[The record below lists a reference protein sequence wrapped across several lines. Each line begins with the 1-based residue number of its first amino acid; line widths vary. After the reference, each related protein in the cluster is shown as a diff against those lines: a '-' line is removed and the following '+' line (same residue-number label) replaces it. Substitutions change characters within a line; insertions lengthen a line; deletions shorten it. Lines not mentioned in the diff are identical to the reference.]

1 MTRDAAI
8 DAFLAFFAARGFGPA
23 TLGAVARDAATTPA
37 ALAEAVGDRW
47 AALEAFTRRLDRAG
61 LAAAGSDGTV
71 RDRLFD
77 LTMARFDAAVPH
89 RAALA
94 ALSMESRR
102 RPMLALALAATL
114 PRTAA
119 LYLSAA
125 GTNTIGLTGIVRVQA
140 FAALLADVG
149 RTWLAD
155 TDPDQGGTMRALDRR
170 LDQAERA
177 MARLGTRA
185 TDIAAPAPASDPGFD
200 PVAVV

>member
-1 MTRDAAI
+1 MTRDDAVH
-8 DAFLAFFAARGFGPA
+8 AFLAFFAARGFGPA
-23 TLGAVARDAATTPA
+23 TLDAVARHAATTPA
-37 ALAEAVGDRW
+37 ALVEAVGDRW
-47 AALEAFTRRLDRAG
+47 AALDAFTRHLDRAG
-61 LAAAGSDGTV
+61 LAAADPNGSV

-94 ALSMESRR
+94 ALSAEARR
-102 RPMLALALAATL
+102 RPALALALAATL

-125 GTNTIGLTGIVRVQA
+125 GANTIGVTGIVRVQA
-140 FAALLADVG
+140 FAAMLADVG

-155 TDPDQGGTMRALDRR
+155 ADPDQGTTMRALDRR

-185 TDIAAPAPASDPGFD
+185 TDIAAPDPAGFD
-200 PVAVV
+200 PAAVV